1 MLCITS
7 HRANLDQPYISFTT
21 ISCVQIIA
29 VGVKLNAN
37 VFLCCTQSYMEL
49 GNTPRPNE
57 KDQMGE

>member
-29 VGVKLNAN
+29 EGIKLNAN
-37 VFLCCTQSYMEL
+37 AFSVAHQSYMEL
-49 GNTPRPNE
+49 GNTPRSNE